1 MFYLRLVN
9 HSPLPRSNSCSPV
22 EYDDPHTSTLL
33 QLLKNIT
40 EEVEDLNPNE
50 AASGVKSVG
59 CKSPLATLNS
69 KLQELA
75 SSRSTSPNVQR
86 GPMGNLIQVKAK
98 STSPPKVAK
107 EVPTKKSLSLDDY
120 HNSANNVELMKPVK
134 NLGANLNHPV
144 SESEQMLPLIRI
156 TSTDS
161 QEKKKCTAEASN
173 SSIMME
179 GIVVD

>member
-1 MFYLRLVN
+1 MFSLRLVN
-9 HSPLPRSNSCSPV
+9 HSPLPRSSSCSPV
-22 EYDDPHTSTLL
+22 EYDDPQTSTLL
-33 QLLKNIT
+33 QLLKNIS

-50 AASGVKSVG
+50 AVS
-59 CKSPLATLNS
+59 TLNS

-107 EVPTKKSLSLDDY
+107 EVQTKKTLSLDDFN
-120 HNSANNVELMKPVK
+120 NSANNVEPMKAGK
-134 NLGANLNHPV
+134 NLGANLNSPV

-161 QEKKKCTAEASN
+161 QEKKKCTAETSN